1 MDKLWKRLYDNSM
14 REVLKSQG
22 ARNVWNMMDECN
34 GFLEAITYCI
44 EEDEGD
50 RIGFFPN
57 DTIEDS
63 SLMKSILEHEPD
75 FPTRDCPH
83 YGGVRVGILTS
94 KGAGELEVVH
104 DMNDLFSYSYVQR
117 GVQLDYGRLY
127 RDGMIAYISG
137 IAEVLN
143 SSKALKERK
152 LKKKE

>member
-14 REVLKSQG
+14 REILKSQG
-22 ARNVWNMMDECN
+22 AKNVWDMMDECN
-34 GFLEAITYCI
+34 SFLEAISYCI
-44 EEDEGD
+44 EVDEAEKTGL
-50 RIGFFPN
+50 FPN
-57 DTIEDS
+57 DTIEYND
-63 SLMKSILEHEPD
+63 LMKTIIEEDPSYPVED
-75 FPTRDCPH
+75 SPH
-83 YGGVRVGILTS
+83 YGGVRVGVLTS

-104 DMNDLFSYSYVQR
+104 DMNDLFSYSYLQR

-152 LKKKE
+152 IKKKE